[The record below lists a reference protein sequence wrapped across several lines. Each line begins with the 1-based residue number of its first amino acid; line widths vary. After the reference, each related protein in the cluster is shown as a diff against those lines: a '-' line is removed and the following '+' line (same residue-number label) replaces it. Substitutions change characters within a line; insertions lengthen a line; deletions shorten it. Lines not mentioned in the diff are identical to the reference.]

1 MLVSGKNHIEIIDY
15 GNAILFDSNTLT
27 TSDLT
32 GTDFLRPPEYFKGP
46 YCPVGVNAF
55 QFARIAINIWSG
67 VTFKKFWTLKDSSEE
82 IKDIEKD
89 KHAAE
94 FFRPIIELLNI
105 KNPFERIIS

>member
-1 MLVSGKNHIEIIDY
+1 MLVSGQNHIEIIDY

-55 QFARIAINIWSG
+55 QFARIAISIWSG

-89 KHAAE
+89 NHAAE